1 MRYRRS
7 ASIFGKLPFVDMSLV
22 FEEEIV
28 DIDAEKVELRRRAR
42 ARRDALTTQARAWKS
57 SRICEALV
65 QEILE
70 ASSGTG
76 SVRPPHPT
84 VAVYAAFGSEADPA
98 AFALAA
104 ERAGW
109 RVAYPCM
116 LTHSEV
122 AASGQL
128 MCMRAVHWNAR
139 AAAPFLAH
147 PTCAYTLPAGDADR
161 FLAVPASKLDAIV
174 VPLVAFD
181 ENGNR
186 LGYGGGCYD
195 RYLPTLRP
203 DCQVIG
209 IAFDEQ
215 RFEQIPTGPFDLP
228 LPRIISA

>member
-1 MRYRRS
+1 M
-7 ASIFGKLPFVDMSLV
+7 G
-22 FEEEIV
+22 
-28 DIDAEKVELRRRAR
+28 IDTEKAELRRRAR
-42 ARRDALTTQARAWKS
+42 ARREALTVQTRARKS

-70 ASSGTG
+70 APHG
-76 SVRPPHPT
+76 SDSAMPPHPT

-116 LTHSEV
+116 LAHNE
-122 AASGQL
+122 AAVSGQH
-128 MCMRAVHWNAR
+128 MCMRAVRWSER
-139 AAAPFLAH
+139 DAAPFLSH
-147 PTCAYTLPAGDADR
+147 PTRACTLTADDVER
-161 FLAVPASKLDAIV
+161 FPTAPASKLDAV
-174 VPLVAFD
+174 VIPLVAFD

-195 RYLPTLRP
+195 RYLPALRP
-203 DCQVIG
+203 GCQVIG

-215 RFEQIPTGPFDLP
+215 RFGQVPTGPLDRP

>member
-1 MRYRRS
+1 
-7 ASIFGKLPFVDMSLV
+7 MSLV
-22 FEEEIV
+22 FEEELL
-28 DIDAEKVELRRRAR
+28 DIDAEKAELRRRAR
-42 ARRDALTTQARAWKS
+42 ARRDALTAQIRARKS

-70 ASSGTG
+70 APRGTG
-76 SVRPPHPT
+76 SVQPSRPT

-104 ERAGW
+104 EHAGW
-109 RVAYPCM
+109 RVVYPCM
-116 LTHSEV
+116 LTHGE
-122 AASGQL
+122 AATSGQR
-128 MCMRAVHWNAR
+128 MCMRAVRWNER
-139 AAAPFLAH
+139 AASPFLAH
-147 PTCAYTLPAGDADR
+147 PTRACTLSAGDADR
-161 FLAVPASKLDAIV
+161 FPAVPASELDAIV

-195 RYLPTLRP
+195 RYLPAIQP

-215 RFEQIPTGPFDLP
+215 RFEQIPAGPFDLP

>member
-1 MRYRRS
+1 M
-7 ASIFGKLPFVDMSLV
+7 G
-22 FEEEIV
+22 
-28 DIDAEKVELRRRAR
+28 IDAEKVELRRRAR
-42 ARRDALTTQARAWKS
+42 ARRDALTAQARAWKS

-70 ASSGTG
+70 APSGASS
-76 SVRPPHPT
+76 VLPPHPT
-84 VAVYAAFGSEADPA
+84 VAIYAALGSEVDPA

-104 ERAGW
+104 EQAGW
-109 RVAYPCM
+109 RVVYPCM

-122 AASGQL
+122 AASGQR
-128 MCMRAVHWNAR
+128 MCMRAAQWNER
-139 AAAPFLAH
+139 ATAPFLAH
-147 PTCAYTLPAGDADR
+147 PTRACTLPASDANR
-161 FLAVPASKLDAIV
+161 FPAVPASELNAIV

-181 ENGNR
+181 ENSNR

-203 DCQVIG
+203 NCQVIG